1 MPIDTSNSKEIMA
14 GSHITKLHT
23 HKCEEPVPPELLNE
37 VPNVSQA
44 CDLAQNYQLDSSNK
58 SKDLNILSKTNN
70 VTPTK
75 GIGLFSQENQDY
87 YNQHNQQFIARK
99 HDGGLQQVTIELVP
113 DIILEGEEDDFY
125 QWAENYDQWDN
136 NPYTPVEGNETGG
149 SHTFNVDNSVFNLTK
164 TEQNRKSKT
173 RIVSEVST
181 SNNKS
186 DFYIGKRQS

>member
-1 MPIDTSNSKEIMA
+1 MITEN
-14 GSHITKLHT
+14 HIAELHT
-23 HKCEEPVPPELLNE
+23 HKCEEPVPLELLN
-37 VPNVSQA
+37 VVLNDPQA
-44 CDLAQNYQLDSSNK
+44 YGLPKNYQWDSPNK
-58 SKDLNILSKTNN
+58 FKYLNISLKTNN
-70 VTPTK
+70 VVHTP
-75 GIGLFSQENQDY
+75 GINFLSHENQVF
-87 YNQHNQQFIARK
+87 YNRRDQQYIACK
-99 HDGGLQQVTIELVP
+99 YDGGLEQVTLELVP
-113 DIILEGEEDDFY
+113 TIILDEEEDDFY